1 MVWGLPP
8 ERAGRAPQASR
19 HSKRVE
25 VALGAGGREV
35 IGSGGGP
42 AVVLAAG
49 AAVAAGL
56 VGLVLADLV
65 TDFEHA
71 LTMAAAPAPP
81 ASPSSRRRLTTS
93 GPPSGR
99 SGAGKSMMD
108 TIRTP
113 VVDHDAEVVPGARRA
128 PRDAR
133 FSGRRFGA
141 PRSRRECRRLV
152 GGRCWPTTQDRLRP
166 ECTAI
171 VAAQRSPLRHRRA
184 VESGA
189 RHAEIDDAADQFAG
203 GLVGIRLVYF
213 VQPVALGDHLIE
225 Q

>member
-1 MVWGLPP
+1 M
-8 ERAGRAPQASR
+8 
-19 HSKRVE
+19 
-25 VALGAGGREV
+25 ALGAGGREV

-49 AAVAAGL
+49 AAVAAWL

-93 GPPSGR
+93 GPPSGL

-108 TIRTP
+108 TIR
-113 VVDHDAEVVPGARRA
+113 
-128 PRDAR
+128 
-133 FSGRRFGA
+133 
-141 PRSRRECRRLV
+141 
-152 GGRCWPTTQDRLRP
+152 
-166 ECTAI
+166 
-171 VAAQRSPLRHRRA
+171 RSPLRHRRA

-189 RHAEIDDAADQFAG
+189 KHAEIDDAADQFAG

-213 VQPVALGDHLIE
+213 VQPIALGDHLIE